1 MVKTRGLVRA
11 LGRVV
16 ARGLG
21 RGGDGDDTGGAPQR
35 RRPTASARR
44 WRVLVIVDDDVLAV
58 PADLPAVPEA
68 EAAVAGDEPMVD
80 AATQDIGAEIDAQDT
95 GAQDIGDEPEGFP
108 SGPRDPSVLTEYAD
122 HVAASVWSGQ
132 VFIILKLVNFYF
144 FGFIGYWFTFYEQ
157 IVFLCTSI

>member
-1 MVKTRGLVRA
+1 M
-11 LGRVV
+11 
-16 ARGLG
+16 
-21 RGGDGDDTGGAPQR
+21 
-35 RRPTASARR
+35 
-44 WRVLVIVDDDVLAV
+44 LAV

-144 FGFIGYWFTFYEQ
+144 FGFIGY
-157 IVFLCTSI
+157 